1 VRSRANTFL
10 SLGLAA
16 GLAALTFWLERA
28 VQAPASAASAGAP
41 HEPDFIVDRVVA
53 TALDKAGKAE
63 SELTAQK
70 MTHYPDNET
79 TELEEPRLVQLR
91 DQGPPLR
98 IRAERGTVT
107 KDGEEVRLYGNVRLV
122 REASGTR
129 PELRV
134 ETPFLLVF
142 PKEEVARTPDSVV
155 ITEGRSR
162 LSGVGMEYNH
172 QTRAIE
178 LHGRVSGTF
187 SPVKG

>member
-28 VQAPASAASAGAP
+28 AQPPAGAKDGASR
-41 HEPDFIVDRVVA
+41 HEPDFIVERVVA
-53 TALDKAGKAE
+53 TALDKTGKPE
-63 SELTAQK
+63 SELTARK
-70 MTHYPDNET
+70 MTHFPDDQT

-91 DQGPPLR
+91 EHGPPLR

-107 KDGEEVRLYGNVRLV
+107 KNGEEVRLYGDVRIV

-134 ETPFLLVF
+134 ETAYLQVF
-142 PKEEVARTPDSVV
+142 PKKDIARTPEPVV
-155 ITEGRSR
+155 ITQGGSR
-162 LSGVGMEYNH
+162 LTGVGMEYNH
-172 QTRAIE
+172 KTRAID
-178 LHGRVSGTF
+178 LNGRVNGTF
-187 SPVKG
+187 PRVKS